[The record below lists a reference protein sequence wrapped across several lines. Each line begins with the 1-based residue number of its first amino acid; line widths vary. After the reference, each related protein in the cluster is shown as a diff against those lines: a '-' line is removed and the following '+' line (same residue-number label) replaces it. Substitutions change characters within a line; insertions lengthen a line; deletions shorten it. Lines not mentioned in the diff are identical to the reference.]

1 MQFESFDS
9 FCIRVSYRDAR
20 TQFAASYY
28 SWHSYLFS
36 FKKVSPLK
44 EHISWRMNLRNFSHT
59 TEGLHESTLIPPK
72 VCDPP
77 SPEKLEGHRI
87 RLLGESRLSK
97 MTPLLTSAEVIKKL
111 FQYFATSIL
120 KITLFLVFA
129 LSPLFFSRAQ
139 NEAILGLIPERETR
153 WKWKWLKL
161 YENWKNCIFYFWGI
175 EWAISNK
182 T

>member
-59 TEGLHESTLIPPK
+59 TEGLHESTLIPPE

-120 KITLFLVFA
+120 KITLFLVFT
-129 LSPLFFSRAQ
+129 LSPLFFRAHRMK
-139 NEAILGLIPERETR
+139 PY
-153 WKWKWLKL
+153 WV
-161 YENWKNCIFYFWGI
+161 
-175 EWAISNK
+175 
-182 T
+182 